1 MNWPAFLA
9 SLYFFPPS
17 FPILEQFFVIYWK
30 AGGPGSDMYKG
41 PLSGISR
48 IVTHSRGIPCL
59 LIRNVSSY
67 LLFSIS
73 SSRFLSTWTKFR
85 QPLNIVFVN
94 WYIAPRTL
102 ITTSGFD
109 TFFWAFHS
117 EVNFKLLKIS
127 LKDFFFSCETTNY
140 LNRNPHHQA
149 LPMKLPTD
157 GGARFAARF
166 LRISYGISGHFWSGC
181 SVHI

>member
-1 MNWPAFLA
+1 MT
-9 SLYFFPPS
+9 SLFGKPVFFPTLLPNIRAI
-17 FPILEQFFVIYWK
+17 FCNILEGGGSREWYVQRSPLWDQQDCHSLSRDPLLTHPQRLLLSFVFHIIITV
-30 AGGPGSDMYKG
+30 
-41 PLSGISR
+41 L
-48 IVTHSRGIPCL
+48 V
-59 LIRNVSSY
+59 N
-67 LLFSIS
+67 
-73 SSRFLSTWTKFR
+73 
-85 QPLNIVFVN
+85 LNKIQEAFEHFFVN
-94 WYIAPRTL
+94 WYVTPRTL